1 MAAGRPTDMAQ
12 RKPIALAL
20 QGGGAHGAFTW
31 GVMDKILEDGR
42 LHIAAITGTSAGAM
56 NAAAFAQGWTTGGPD
71 GAREAMSNFWTAI
84 SRLGAFSPI
93 RRSPLDMLTGNWSM
107 DTSPAYNLMDVM
119 SRLVSPYETNPFNF
133 NPILDLLQKTID
145 FDKVRACEDVMLFV
159 SATNVRNGKIK
170 VFSGD
175 ELTPEAVMASACLPK
190 IFQAVE
196 IDGEHYWDGG
206 YMGNP
211 PIFPIFYSTK
221 LKDVVIV
228 QINPIERPQLPR
240 TAREIDN
247 RIDEISFNSS
257 LIRELRAIEFVTRL
271 IDDGKLSADEYTRV
285 RMHRIENTAQLV
297 PLSASSKLNTEWAFL
312 SHLREIGRST
322 AGAWLDEHA
331 DAVGESSTINL
342 RAVYE

>member
-1 MAAGRPTDMAQ
+1 
-12 RKPIALAL
+12 
-20 QGGGAHGAFTW
+20 
-31 GVMDKILEDGR
+31 
-42 LHIAAITGTSAGAM
+42 
-56 NAAAFAQGWTTGGPD
+56 
-71 GAREAMSNFWTAI
+71 
-84 SRLGAFSPI
+84 
-93 RRSPLDMLTGNWSM
+93 
-107 DTSPAYNLMDVM
+107 
-119 SRLVSPYETNPFNF
+119 
-133 NPILDLLQKTID
+133 
-145 FDKVRACEDVMLFV
+145 
-159 SATNVRNGKIK
+159 VRNGKIK

-211 PIFPIFYSTK
+211 PIFPVFYSTRVE
-221 LKDVVIV
+221 DVVIV

-271 IDDGKLSADEYTRV
+271 IDDNKLPADEYTRV
-285 RMHRIENTAQLV
+285 RMHRIENSRELV

-312 SHLREIGRST
+312 THLRDIGRNT
-322 AGAWLDEHA
+322 AEAWLDEHA
-331 DAVGESSTINL
+331 GSVGEASTIDL
-342 RAVYE
+342 RAMFE

>member
-1 MAAGRPTDMAQ
+1 
-12 RKPIALAL
+12 
-20 QGGGAHGAFTW
+20 
-31 GVMDKILEDGR
+31 MDKLLEDGR
-42 LHIAAITGTSAGAM
+42 LQIAAITGTSAGAM

-71 GAREAMSNFWTAI
+71 GARAAMDSFWSSI
-84 SRLGAFSPI
+84 SRLGTFSPI
-93 RRSPLDMLTGNWSM
+93 RRSPFDVLTGNWSM
-107 DTSPAYNLMDVM
+107 DASPAYNWIDVM

-145 FDKVRACEDVMLFV
+145 FDKVRACTEVKLFV

-196 IDGEHYWDGG
+196 IGGEHYWDGG

-211 PIFPIFYSTK
+211 PIFPIFYSTAV
-221 LKDVVIV
+221 KDVVIV

-271 IDDGKLSADEYTRV
+271 IDDGKLPADEYTRV
-285 RMHRIENTAQLV
+285 HMHRIENSGQLV

-312 SHLREIGRST
+312 THLRDIGRNT
-322 AGAWLDEHA
+322 AEAWLDEHA
-331 DAVGESSTINL
+331 GSVGEASTIDL
-342 RAVYE
+342 RAMFE